1 MSFKAVVLS
10 CAACRAVSEVSSF
23 FDRPLISWVATDPD
37 FDDKVAYSTLSRT
50 LGPFSKLADFLLEV
64 FLQYNWRR
72 VVVISS
78 NYLLYWDAGKAIRKI
93 FSESNITVAYSSV
106 FNRFPS
112 DDYIQNTLY
121 KTSVEGRSGLSAFRC
136 QLSFVCN
143 NLDYCDFKVSYSGKM
158 KFVCVEI
165 PIPA

>member
-1 MSFKAVVLS
+1 
-10 CAACRAVSEVSSF
+10 VSEVSSF
-23 FDRPLISWVATDPD
+23 FDKPLISWVATDPD

-72 VVVISS
+72 AVVISS

-93 FSESNITVAYSSV
+93 FSESNITVAYTSD

-112 DDYIQNTLY
+112 DNYIRNTLY
-121 KTSVEGRSGLSAFRC
+121 KVSLEGRSKSHACAVMAFKTF
-136 QLSFVCN
+136 FV
-143 NLDYCDFKVSYSGKM
+143 L
-158 KFVCVEI
+158 KFFL
-165 PIPA
+165 